1 MKLAQGV
8 EWGLRVCVIL
18 AVLPED
24 TALPAAR
31 LAEYHGVPAAYLAK
45 NLQAL
50 VRAGLVESVPGP
62 KGGFRLA
69 QAPSGITLLDVVEA
83 IDGPEPSF
91 RCTEIR
97 QRGPAA
103 IAAREYRAPCT
114 IARAMYRAD
123 EAWRAELRSQTI
135 GDLVRGLARAVHPKA
150 AAKAAAW
157 FQEVMR

>member
-1 MKLAQGV
+1 MRLAEGV
-8 EWGLRVCVIL
+8 EWGLHVCVIL

-24 TALPAAR
+24 TTLPAAR
-31 LAEYHGVPAAYLAK
+31 LAEYHGVPVHYLAK

-50 VRAGLVESVPGP
+50 VRAGIVESVPGP
-62 KGGFRLA
+62 KGGYRLA
-69 QAPSGITLLDVVEA
+69 KGPSEITLLDVVEA
-83 IDGPEPSF
+83 IDGLGPSF

-103 IAAREYRAPCT
+103 IAAREYKAPCT

-123 EAWRAELRSQTI
+123 EAWRAELRSQTV
-135 GDLVRGLARAVHPKA
+135 GDLVRGLARALHPKA

-157 FQEVMR
+157 FEEVMR

>member
-8 EWGLRVCVIL
+8 EWGLHVCVIL